1 MSRSVSSHTH
11 RDAHADAHSHARPKT
26 HPDANAHAHPDA
38 NGHALA
44 DLHPHPRA
52 QDLKVLACPGCAL
65 VCEDTLDIDPL
76 ARCPRCDA
84 TLHRRKVGSLSRA
97 WAFLI
102 AAMVFYIPAN
112 IYAVVYTNI
121 LGKSTDN
128 TIIGSIVDFW
138 QSGSYPLALL
148 IFIASVA
155 VPCGKFLSLG
165 LLLVTSQRSSTWAR
179 QERTRLYRMLELV
192 GYWSMLDVLVVA
204 WGSALGNFGALSSAG
219 PRIGILFF
227 GLVVIFTLLSAI
239 SFDPRLIWDSKE
251 HA

>member
-1 MSRSVSSHTH
+1 MRKHMSAPRLPPQHHAPSPSDSASHHSSSHPY
-11 RDAHADAHSHARPKT
+11 AR
-26 HPDANAHAHPDA
+26 
-38 NGHALA
+38 
-44 DLHPHPRA
+44 
-52 QDLKVLACPGCAL
+52 DLKVLACPGCQL

-84 TLHRRKVGSLSRA
+84 SLHRRKVGSVSRA

-112 IYAVVYTNI
+112 VYAVVYTNI

-128 TIIGSIVDFW
+128 TILGSIVDFW
-138 QSGSYPLALL
+138 QAGSYPLALL

-155 VPCGKFLSLG
+155 VPCGKFISLG
-165 LLLVTSQRSSTWAR
+165 LLLVTSQRASTWAKP
-179 QERTRLYRMLELV
+179 ERTRLYRMLERV

-227 GLVVIFTLLSAI
+227 GLVVILTLLSAI

>member
-1 MSRSVSSHTH
+1 MADHTAQKIVAQAV
-11 RDAHADAHSHARPKT
+11 DQAAAHATTLAADQT
-26 HPDANAHAHPDA
+26 HH
-38 NGHALA
+38 
-44 DLHPHPRA
+44 HPRA
-52 QDLKVLACPGCAL
+52 ADLKVLACPGCKL
-65 VCEDTLDIDPL
+65 VCEDTLDADPL

-84 TLHRRKVGSLSRA
+84 SLHRRKVGSLSRA

-112 IYAVVYTNI
+112 VYAVVYTNI

-138 QSGSYPLALL
+138 MSGPYPLALL

-165 LLLVTSQRSSTWAR
+165 LLLVTSQRASSRAR
-179 QERTRLYRMLELV
+179 QERTRLYRLLELV

-227 GLVVIFTLLSAI
+227 GLVVILTLLSAI
-239 SFDPRLIWDSKE
+239 SFDPRLIWDSTE